1 MKKKEV
7 FVVWVN
13 VTPYVRQYLKDNY
26 GVANSTYPDLVDI
39 RKDSQLNALFTPRL
53 EKRSVR
59 RERDLEQNARNSRRS
74 CRVPFLISRDQFFRY
89 GWAFTLTDE
98 RAFNLAL
105 EIRCK
110 TILLTYLSSLYML
123 YGNLATCIQKFYQKF
138 NFNDDI
144 WPTDSI
150 RKLWFRE
157 RNLPKITL
165 IGEFEAKITD
175 FVMGKLSDNGTIME
189 KGLNEYESNRL

>member
-1 MKKKEV
+1 MKKNEL
-7 FVVWVN
+7 FVMWVN
-13 VTPYVRQYLKDNY
+13 VTPYVRQYLKDNFS
-26 GVANSTYPDLVDI
+26 VSNPTYPDLVDI

-59 RERDLEQNARNSRRS
+59 RDRDLDKHARNKRRC
-74 CRVPFLISRDQFFRY
+74 CRMPFLISRDQFFRY

-105 EIRCK
+105 ETRCK
-110 TILLTYLSSLYML
+110 TLLLTYLSSIYMI
-123 YGNLATCIQKFYQKF
+123 YGNLATCIQKFYRKF

-157 RNLPKITL
+157 RNLPKITI

-175 FVMGKLSDNGTIME
+175 FVLGKLSENGTINK
-189 KGLNEYESNRL
+189 KGLENYESN